1 MDYETLRLHNVDS
14 RIDCVNPTLQLIY
27 GLNTPTIVER
37 LVNPPPMVLEAQVY
51 TSYGMETALLPI
63 LIEAIKEYLSPMG
76 YHNREA
82 VEMYNF
88 KMAKAYFSPIRALS
102 FRDLRMSIQGVGE
115 SDGHI
120 KLLANF
126 AWLFYR
132 LVLEGHKL
140 TWNHDFSEA
149 AKATMPA
156 WFPRYRDTLHYQ
168 NCGMAA
174 DCFELIRAMP
184 EEIPNYVQA
193 IVARAREIAERA
205 IKPDSMLW

>member
-1 MDYETLRLHNVDS
+1 MDYETLRYHGVDA
-14 RIDCVNPTLQLIY
+14 RLDCLNQTLQLIY
-27 GLNTPTIVER
+27 GVGSPTIVER
-37 LVNPPPMVLEAQVY
+37 LINPAPMVLEAQEY

-63 LIEAIKEYLSPMG
+63 LTEAVKEYLSPMG
-76 YHNREA
+76 YRNPEA
-82 VEMYNF
+82 VEVYNY

-140 TWNHDFSEA
+140 TWNQDFSVA
-149 AKATMPA
+149 ARATMPS
-156 WFPRYRDTLHYQ
+156 WFPRYRDTLQYQ

-174 DCFELIRAMP
+174 DCFELIRASP
-184 EEIPNYVQA
+184 TDIPVYLEALIFQ
-193 IVARAREIAERA
+193 ARAIATEACKAGRG
-205 IKPDSMLW
+205 L